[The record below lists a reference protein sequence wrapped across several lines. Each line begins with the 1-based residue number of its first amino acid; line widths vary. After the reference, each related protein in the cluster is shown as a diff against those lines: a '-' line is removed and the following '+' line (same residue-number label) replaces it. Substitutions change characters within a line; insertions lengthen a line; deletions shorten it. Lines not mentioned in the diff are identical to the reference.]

1 MGYGLRTPILFFLRN
16 DRTCFWGGTLAIAYV
31 MNRMGEGTLGDE
43 RGAGLVMATY
53 AGLAA

>member
-43 RGAGLVMATY
+43 RGAGPVMATY